1 METFTEWLAERHYFS
16 APHGVVPVVAKA
28 GRLTRSELGQQ
39 LALDPRLL
47 DSLLAAY
54 VAFGLLTVS
63 QENGER
69 VYRTAWGGNAH

>member
-1 METFTEWLAERHYFS
+1 M
-16 APHGVVPVVAKA
+16 AKA
-28 GRLTRSELGQQ
+28 GRLTRKELGQQ
-39 LALDPRLL
+39 LSIDPRLL

-69 VYRTAWGGNAH
+69 VYRTAWGG

>member
-1 METFTEWLAERHYFS
+1 MAGGATLLFGTAWGR
-16 APHGVVPVVAKA
+16 PDCGKN
-28 GRLTRSELGQQ
+28 GRLTRRELGQQ
-39 LALDPRLL
+39 LSIDPRLL